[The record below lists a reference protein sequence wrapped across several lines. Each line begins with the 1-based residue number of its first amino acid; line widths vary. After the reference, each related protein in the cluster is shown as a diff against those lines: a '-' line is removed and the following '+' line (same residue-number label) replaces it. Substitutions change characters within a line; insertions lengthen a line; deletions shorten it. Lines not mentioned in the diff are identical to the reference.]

1 MNYDHINRPF
11 SRSEEWFANEAWLAT
26 TARSSVCTRK
36 SAFADRTSGQY
47 ERRLGAFVFSNSL
60 SKNWINAQFA

>member
-26 TARSSVCTRK
+26 TARSSVCDSK
-36 SAFADRTSGQY
+36 STIADRSSGKH
-47 ERRLGAFVFSNSL
+47 ERRPGAFVFSNSL